1 MRLFRFCSPKE
12 IEALLRG
19 ATLKN
24 IKDHCKNGRGG
35 SLSTGFCFTP
45 DPPKTAFKY
54 LSGIVCP
61 LCCVEY
67 EVPDAVITP
76 SMGVYAKNSDD
87 GTYSKQLKRE
97 YYCTKLSLSLFRL
110 IRIYLPSDYTSKEEF
125 EASLFIYKGRG
136 GRLR

>member
-24 IKDHCKNGRGG
+24 IKDHYKNGRGG

-54 LSGIVCP
+54 LRGIVCP

-67 EVPDAVITP
+67 EVPDDVLTP
-76 SMGVYAKNSDD
+76 SMGVYARHLDD
-87 GTYSKQLKRE
+87 GTSTTTLKTE
-97 YYCTKLSLSLFRL
+97 YCFTELSLSSFRL

-125 EASLFIYKGRG
+125 EASLFIYKVRG
-136 GRLR
+136 GRL